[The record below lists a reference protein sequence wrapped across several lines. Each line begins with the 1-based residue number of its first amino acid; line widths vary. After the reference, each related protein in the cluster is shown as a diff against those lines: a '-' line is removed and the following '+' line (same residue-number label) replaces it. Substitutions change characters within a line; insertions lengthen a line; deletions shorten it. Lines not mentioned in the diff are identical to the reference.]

1 MTKQHLLGV
10 VSHLLKEGLKGLLM
24 KLEGKVKSMKK
35 IRAIIILAFLLLII
49 VGGYMFSS
57 QYKWSSEL
65 NVAIN
70 QGDVNRIKELLK
82 DDSKDVNFAGK
93 SVRNFGRERPLEFA
107 CYCEKV
113 DYRVVELLVKRG
125 AKAYPGDY
133 ENAIHY
139 YDEYM
144 YENVKLLLSTGT
156 KPVIAGSC
164 ANILGTIAS
173 TYTTI
178 GEDIY
183 GIKRLEWEKKIT
195 ETYKLIYYN
204 AKPFD
209 KKAELF
215 ESLDFAKEAENET
228 LIAFIESELNCLE
241 KSKADK

>member
-1 MTKQHLLGV
+1 
-10 VSHLLKEGLKGLLM
+10 
-24 KLEGKVKSMKK
+24 MKK
-35 IRAIIILAFLLLII
+35 IMVIIIFAFLLLVIAAE
-49 VGGYMFSS
+49 YMISA
-57 QYKWSSEL
+57 QYKWASEL
-65 NVAIN
+65 NVAID
-70 QGDVNRIKELLK
+70 QGDVKRIKELLK
-82 DDSKDVNFAGK
+82 DESKNVNSPGK
-93 SVRNFGRERPLEFA
+93 CVRTFGKERPLEFA

-133 ENAIHY
+133 ENAIHHY
-139 YDEYM
+139 HKYM

-164 ANILGTIAS
+164 ANILRTIAS
-173 TYTTI
+173 AYTTL

-209 KKAELF
+209 KKAKLL
-215 ESLDFAKEAENET
+215 ESLDFAKEAENGT
-228 LIAFIESELNCLE
+228 LIAFIESELTRLD
-241 KSKADK
+241 KSETKK

>member
-1 MTKQHLLGV
+1 
-10 VSHLLKEGLKGLLM
+10 
-24 KLEGKVKSMKK
+24 
-35 IRAIIILAFLLLII
+35 
-49 VGGYMFSS
+49 MFSS

-139 YDEYM
+139 YDKYM

-164 ANILGTIAS
+164 ANILRTIAS

-209 KKAELF
+209 KKAELL
-215 ESLDFAKEAENET
+215 ESLDFAKEAENGT
-228 LIAFIESELNCLE
+228 LISFIESELTRLKNQR
-241 KSKADK
+241 

>member
-1 MTKQHLLGV
+1 
-10 VSHLLKEGLKGLLM
+10 M
-24 KLEGKVKSMKK
+24 KMESTVKSMKK
-35 IRAIIILAFLLLII
+35 IRVIIILAFLLLII
-49 VGGYMFSS
+49 VGGYMLSS

-139 YDEYM
+139 YDKYM
-144 YENVKLLLSTGT
+144 YENVKLLITTGT
-156 KPVIAGSC
+156 KPVVVARDGTDLLGGIA
-164 ANILGTIAS
+164 L

-178 GEDIY
+178 GEDVY
-183 GIKRLEWEKKIT
+183 GIKRSEWEKKIT
-195 ETYKLIYYN
+195 ETYKLIYDN
-204 AKPFD
+204 AEPFD
-209 KKAELF
+209 KKAELI
-215 ESLDFAKEAENET
+215 ESLDCAKSVENKT

>member
-1 MTKQHLLGV
+1 
-10 VSHLLKEGLKGLLM
+10 
-24 KLEGKVKSMKK
+24 MKK

-49 VGGYMFSS
+49 VGGYMFRS

-65 NVAIN
+65 NVAIDK
-70 QGDVNRIKELLK
+70 GDVKRIKELLK
-82 DDSKDVNFAGK
+82 DESKNVNSPGK
-93 SVRNFGRERPLEFA
+93 CVRTFGKERPLEFA

-139 YDEYM
+139 YDKYM

-164 ANILGTIAS
+164 ANILRTIAS

-209 KKAELF
+209 KKAELL
-215 ESLDFAKEAENET
+215 ESLDFAKEAENGT
-228 LIAFIESELNCLE
+228 LIEFIESELTRLN
-241 KSKADK
+241 KSEMRK

>member
-1 MTKQHLLGV
+1 
-10 VSHLLKEGLKGLLM
+10 
-24 KLEGKVKSMKK
+24 MKK
-35 IRAIIILAFLLLII
+35 IMAIIAFLLLII
-49 VGGYMFSS
+49 VGGYMFSP

-139 YDEYM
+139 YDKYM

-164 ANILGTIAS
+164 ANILRTIAS

-209 KKAELF
+209 KKAELL
-215 ESLDFAKEAENET
+215 ESLDFAKEAENGT

>member
-1 MTKQHLLGV
+1 
-10 VSHLLKEGLKGLLM
+10 
-24 KLEGKVKSMKK
+24 MKK
-35 IRAIIILAFLLLII
+35 IMVIIIFAFLLLAIAAE
-49 VGGYMFSS
+49 YMISA

-65 NVAIN
+65 NVAID
-70 QGDVNRIKELLK
+70 QGDVKRIKELLK
-82 DDSKDVNFAGK
+82 DESKNVNSPGK
-93 SVRNFGRERPLEFA
+93 CVRTFGKERPLEFA

-133 ENAIHY
+133 ENAIHHY
-139 YDEYM
+139 HKYM

-164 ANILGTIAS
+164 ANILRTIAS
-173 TYTTI
+173 AYTTL

-209 KKAELF
+209 KKAELL
-215 ESLDFAKEAENET
+215 ESLDLAKGAENGT
-228 LIAFIESELNCLE
+228 LIEFIESELTRLN
-241 KSKADK
+241 KSETKK

>member
-1 MTKQHLLGV
+1 MEK
-10 VSHLLKEGLKGLLM
+10 
-24 KLEGKVKSMKK
+24 MKK
-35 IRAIIILAFLLLII
+35 IRAIIIVFLLLII

-139 YDEYM
+139 YDKYM

-164 ANILGTIAS
+164 ANILRTIAL

-178 GEDIY
+178 GEDVY
-183 GIKRLEWEKKIT
+183 GIKQSEWEKKIT

-204 AKPFD
+204 AEPFD
-209 KKAELF
+209 KKAELI
-215 ESLDFAKEAENET
+215 ESLDCAKSVKNET
-228 LIAFIESELNCLE
+228 LIGFIESELNCLE

>member
-1 MTKQHLLGV
+1 MEK
-10 VSHLLKEGLKGLLM
+10 
-24 KLEGKVKSMKK
+24 MKK
-35 IRAIIILAFLLLII
+35 IRAIIIVFLLLII

-113 DYRVVELLVKRG
+113 DYKVVELLIKHG
-125 AKAYPGDY
+125 AKAHPEDY
-133 ENAIHY
+133 RVATNY
-139 YDEYM
+139 YDKYM
-144 YENVKLLLSTGT
+144 YENVKLLLTTGT
-156 KPVIAGSC
+156 RPVVVARDGTDLLGGIA
-164 ANILGTIAS
+164 L

-178 GEDIY
+178 GEDVY
-183 GIKRLEWEKKIT
+183 GIKRSEWEKKIT

-204 AKPFD
+204 AEPFD
-209 KKAELF
+209 KKAELI
-215 ESLDFAKEAENET
+215 ESLDCAKSVENKT

>member
-1 MTKQHLLGV
+1 
-10 VSHLLKEGLKGLLM
+10 
-24 KLEGKVKSMKK
+24 MKK
-35 IRAIIILAFLLLII
+35 IMAIIIVFLLLII

-82 DDSKDVNFAGK
+82 DDSKDINFAGK

-139 YDEYM
+139 YDKYM

-164 ANILGTIAS
+164 ANMLRTIAS

-209 KKAELF
+209 KKAELL

-228 LIAFIESELNCLE
+228 LIAFIELELNCLE
-241 KSKADK
+241 KSKSDK

>member
-1 MTKQHLLGV
+1 
-10 VSHLLKEGLKGLLM
+10 
-24 KLEGKVKSMKK
+24 MKK
-35 IRAIIILAFLLLII
+35 IMVIIIFAFLLLVIAAE
-49 VGGYMFSS
+49 YMISA
-57 QYKWSSEL
+57 QYKWASEL
-65 NVAIN
+65 NVAID
-70 QGDVNRIKELLK
+70 QGDVKRIKELLK
-82 DDSKDVNFAGK
+82 DESKNVNSPGK
-93 SVRNFGRERPLEFA
+93 CVRTFGKERPLEFA

-133 ENAIHY
+133 ENAIHHY
-139 YDEYM
+139 HKYM

-164 ANILGTIAS
+164 ANILRTIAS
-173 TYTTI
+173 AYTTL

-209 KKAELF
+209 KKAKLL
-215 ESLDFAKEAENET
+215 ESLDFAKEAENGT
-228 LIAFIESELNCLE
+228 LIAFIESDLTRLD
-241 KSKADK
+241 KSETKK

>member
-1 MTKQHLLGV
+1 
-10 VSHLLKEGLKGLLM
+10 
-24 KLEGKVKSMKK
+24 MKK
-35 IRAIIILAFLLLII
+35 IRVIIAFLLLII
-49 VGGYMFSS
+49 VGVYMFSS

-113 DYRVVELLVKRG
+113 DFKVVELLIKHG
-125 AKAYPGDY
+125 AKAHPEDY
-133 ENAIHY
+133 RVATNYH
-139 YDEYM
+139 DKYM
-144 YENVKLLLSTGT
+144 YENVKLLLTTGT
-156 KPVIAGSC
+156 KPVVVARDGTDLLGGIA
-164 ANILGTIAS
+164 L

-209 KKAELF
+209 KKAELL

-228 LIAFIESELNCLE
+228 LIAFIELELNCLE
-241 KSKADK
+241 KSKSDK